1 MLYSLSK
8 RPDIRNTTIN
18 IIDPTDAIGPP
29 SPTPVRPRCST
40 RPKITATGTLRII
53 ADKHIVDHGEC
64 GVSGTG
70 EQTIDAE
77 DKRHQQIVKAECPD
91 ILHTVFDHFRL
102 IVEEPQDMLKRCLRH
117 NKDAA
122 ADAKSTVPILQAS
135 LLCPTC
141 RHRYSVHTSLRWRP
155 PSPQPAAPQNC

>member
-1 MLYSLSK
+1 M
-8 RPDIRNTTIN
+8 
-18 IIDPTDAIGPP
+18 
-29 SPTPVRPRCST
+29 
-40 RPKITATGTLRII
+40 
-53 ADKHIVDHGEC
+53 
-64 GVSGTG
+64 SGTG

-122 ADAKSTVPILQAS
+122 ADAKSNDCTDFAGLHCSVPLAGTDIL
-135 LLCPTC
+135 CT
-141 RHRYSVHTSLRWRP
+141 HR
-155 PSPQPAAPQNC
+155 